1 MKGGDAEQSSSKKN
15 EFGDFTS
22 WSYLFTSR
30 HDIYLFSPGS
40 LILVSRQKD
49 IKNSDS
55 KSGSWD
61 SAWTKRADLTYKP
74 VRKGPAHAGGGCGC
88 ESLRS
93 LCVSFVSW
101 DSSGVTGALMGSPRL
116 SVVRLGHTTANTVYS
131 VVASRVTRISRISLV
146 TRTTATLPGWL
157 SLGSGSMSSPS
168 GLTN

>member
-1 MKGGDAEQSSSKKN
+1 MSLETLRVEVICLLHDTTFIYFHLAHSFWSPDKKTLKTQTPN
-15 EFGDFTS
+15 PDHETQ
-22 WSYLFTSR
+22 
-30 HDIYLFSPGS
+30 PG
-40 LILVSRQKD
+40 RRERT
-49 IKNSDS
+49 
-55 KSGSWD
+55 W
-61 SAWTKRADLTYKP
+61 AYKP
-74 VRKGPAHAGGGCGC
+74 VIKGPAHAGGGCGC

-131 VVASRVTRISRISLV
+131 VVASRVTRISHQDISDISGV